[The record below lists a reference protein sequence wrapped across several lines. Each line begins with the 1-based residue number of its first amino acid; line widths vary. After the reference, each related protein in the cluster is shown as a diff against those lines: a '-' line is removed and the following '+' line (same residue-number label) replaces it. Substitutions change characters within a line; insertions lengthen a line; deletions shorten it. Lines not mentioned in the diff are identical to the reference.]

1 MAPATSTRPVD
12 VIVAGGGP
20 AGSTLAWALARR
32 GVDVLVLE
40 RTRFPRE
47 KVCGDYVEPRG
58 LRVLRRMGC
67 LAELEA
73 RGPLPISRS
82 ATFVEWECRWA
93 GEIPFYDGADGLPPH
108 GYIVPRDELDD
119 AMLVAAAGAGA
130 TVHQETAV
138 TAVEAGSAGV
148 EVEAK
153 RGGRTVRYRGRLV
166 AGADGANSVV
176 GKPYGLPV
184 DDPRHTA
191 VAQRAY
197 ATVDG
202 DVGEAV
208 FFFHERLFP
217 GYGWLFP
224 LAGGRVNLGVGIL
237 SETRRRLGAHV
248 PELFAEFVE
257 ELRRSHPRCA
267 GLELCAPP
275 IGGIVRTYGA
285 VGRNR
290 FDGGVLVG
298 DAGSFVDPM
307 TGEGITPAM
316 ESALLAAP
324 VLAAALESG
333 RTDAEGLAAYETA
346 FRAYFDPAMRFLD
359 LCAAL
364 LRNRQLAR
372 PWLGALARGCEL
384 AQADPAFARTAGGYF
399 GGLDVRPFGILGR
412 MWVRM
417 VEDLALAW
425 PRLVTGVA
433 AGRLREG
440 TTVTDLVEWQAA
452 WTRSLLADPLWH
464 ARWSLDVQRKSL
476 GLLAAARDAGEDPR
490 LAGVPETS

>member
-1 MAPATSTRPVD
+1 MPAARSVD
-12 VIVAGGGP
+12 VIVVGGGP
-20 AGSTLAWALARR
+20 GGSTLAWDLARR

-67 LAELEA
+67 LERLEA
-73 RGPLPISRS
+73 SGRLPIARS
-82 ATFVEWECRWA
+82 ATFVEWDCRYS
-93 GEIPFYDGADGLPPH
+93 GEIPFYGLGNGLPPH
-108 GYIVPRDELDD
+108 GYIIPRDELDHV
-119 AMLVAAAGAGA
+119 MLTTAEEAGA
-130 TVHQETAV
+130 TVHEETVATAV
-138 TAVEAGSAGV
+138 HAAATGV
-148 EVEAK
+148 EIEAR
-153 RGGRTVRYRGRLV
+153 RGRKTLRYRGRLV

-176 GKPYGLPV
+176 GKPHGLPV

-197 ATVDG
+197 GSVES

-224 LAGGRVNLGVGIL
+224 LGGGRVNLGVGIL
-237 SETRRRLGAHV
+237 SETRRRLGVHV

-257 ELRRSHPRCA
+257 GLRRRHPRCA

-285 VGRNR
+285 VGPNH

-324 VLAAALESG
+324 VLADALEA
-333 RTDAEGLAAYETA
+333 RRLDAHQLSAYETA

-359 LCAAL
+359 LCAAI
-364 LRNRQLAR
+364 LRNRHLGR
-372 PWLGALARGCEL
+372 PWLKALARGCEL
-384 AQADPAFARTAGGYF
+384 AQDDPSFARTGGSYF
-399 GGLDVRPFGILGR
+399 GGLDVRPFGILGQ
-412 MWVRM
+412 MWIRI
-417 VEDLALAW
+417 VEDLTLAW
-425 PRLVTGVA
+425 PRVVGGAATGA
-433 AGRLREG
+433 RSGGG
-440 TTVTDLVEWQAA
+440 TTVGDLVEWQAA
-452 WTRSLLADPLWH
+452 WARSLVTAPLWH
-464 ARWSLDVQRKSL
+464 ARWTLDVQRKWL
-476 GLLAAARDAGEDPR
+476 GVLATATGGNADPR
-490 LAGVPETS
+490 LAGIPETF